1 MLDILSGLPDALMS
15 ASLIA
20 MMAGTAAGIV
30 VGATPGL
37 TATLAMA
44 LLLPF
49 TYTMTPLT
57 SLGMMAGIYN
67 GSMYGG
73 AIPAILMRIPG
84 TPSAV
89 ATTLDG
95 YPLAQSGRARFALHV
110 ALVSSAAG
118 SVISAL
124 ALMLLAPLL
133 VSFAL
138 RFGPVEYFWVAIFGL
153 TSVSLLLANAPA
165 KGLASALIGIAVG
178 IVGMDMM
185 TGAERLVFGV
195 REIAGGINLAVL
207 LTGLFAVPPAL
218 AMLDKTPAG
227 TGNSHSLSGLG
238 LRLREVFSFTRTWIR
253 SGLIGIIVGVMPG
266 AGGNLAGILGYSEEK
281 RAATDASLFGKGDP
295 RGIAASE
302 CANNADNASSLIP
315 TLALGVPGNSVAALM
330 MGAMLIQGLNPGPGL
345 FASHGDVVHAFMWQ
359 MMLTAFMML
368 AFGFAGAGLFVQ
380 MLRIPPNL
388 LAPMILT
395 ICSIGTYAASNFM
408 VDVWVMLIFGCMA
421 FLLSRSGYPI
431 APIVLG
437 AILGPLAESS
447 FRQSLLITH
456 GDPFGFVSST
466 VSIILVIAIC
476 AVIFVPLQRRFRSR
490 TAQPEV

>member
-1 MLDILSGLPDALMS
+1 MLDVLSGLPDALMP
-15 ASLIA
+15 ASLVA
-20 MMAGTAAGIV
+20 MAIGTAAGIL

-49 TYTMTPLT
+49 TYTMTPLI

-89 ATTLDG
+89 ATVLDG
-95 YPLAQSGRARFALHV
+95 YPLARSGRTRFALHV

-118 SVISAL
+118 SVLSAL

-138 RFGPVEYFWVAIFGL
+138 RFGPVEYFWVALFGL
-153 TSVSLLLANAPA
+153 TSVSLLLARAPA
-165 KGLASALIGIAVG
+165 KGLASAMIGIAVG

-207 LTGLFAVPPAL
+207 LTGLFAIPPAL
-218 AMLDKTPAG
+218 AMLDRMPGG
-227 TGNSHSLSGLG
+227 TGGDSSLSGPG
-238 LRLREVFSFTRTWIR
+238 IRPREALSFARTWIR
-253 SGLIGIIVGVMPG
+253 SGLIGIFVGVMPG
-266 AGGNLAGILGYSEEK
+266 AGGNLAGILGYAEEK
-281 RAATDASLFGKGDP
+281 RAAGDARLFGKGDP
-295 RGIAASE
+295 RGVAASE

-345 FASHGDVVHAFMWQ
+345 FAYHGDVVHAFMWQ

-368 AFGFAGAGLFVQ
+368 AFGFAGAALFVQ
-380 MLRIPPNL
+380 MLRIPPSV
-388 LAPMILT
+388 LAPTILT
-395 ICSIGTYAASNFM
+395 ICSIGTYAASKSM
-408 VDVWVMLIFGCMA
+408 VDVWLMLIFGGTA

-447 FRQSLLITH
+447 FRQSLLITR
-456 GDPFGFVSST
+456 GDPLGFVSST
-466 VSIILVIAIC
+466 VSIVLVLAIC
-476 AVIFVPLQRRFRSR
+476 AVIFVPLRRRFRAG
-490 TAQPEV
+490 TARPGS

>member
-1 MLDILSGLPDALMS
+1 
-15 ASLIA
+15 
-20 MMAGTAAGIV
+20 
-30 VGATPGL
+30 
-37 TATLAMA
+37 
-44 LLLPF
+44 
-49 TYTMTPLT
+49 
-57 SLGMMAGIYN
+57 
-67 GSMYGG
+67 
-73 AIPAILMRIPG
+73 
-84 TPSAV
+84 
-89 ATTLDG
+89 
-95 YPLAQSGRARFALHV
+95 
-110 ALVSSAAG
+110 
-118 SVISAL
+118 
-124 ALMLLAPLL
+124 
-133 VSFAL
+133 
-138 RFGPVEYFWVAIFGL
+138 
-153 TSVSLLLANAPA
+153 
-165 KGLASALIGIAVG
+165 
-178 IVGMDMM
+178 MDMM

-218 AMLDKTPAG
+218 AMLGKTPTG
-227 TGNSHSLSGLG
+227 TGNNPSLSGPG
-238 LRLREVFSFTRTWIR
+238 LRLRKALSFTRTWIR

-281 RAATDASLFGKGDP
+281 RTAADASLFGKGEP

-368 AFGFAGAGLFVQ
+368 AFGFIGAGLFVQ

-395 ICSIGTYAASNFM
+395 VCSIGTYATSNSM
-408 VDVWVMLIFGCMA
+408 VDVWVMLVFGCMA

-447 FRQSLLITH
+447 FRQSLLITR

-490 TAQPEV
+490 TTRPKV